1 MKIPPDLV
9 GGLANTNHR
18 RERGHSKKSTAT
30 KRLLIAFDLDGT
42 LAESKSPITP
52 RMASLLTALLETHEV
67 CVISGG
73 AFPQFQTQLIDRLDA
88 PSEALARLHLMPTS
102 GTRYHRY
109 LPELGAWK
117 LEYSDD
123 LDLAT
128 RKAITDR
135 LTNTA
140 KELGMWVS
148 DPNGD
153 IIEDR
158 LSQVT
163 YSALGQHA
171 TVEAKLAWDP
181 DGSKKIRLRDAVS
194 QALPDL
200 QVRIGGSTSID
211 VTAAGVDK
219 GFGMRK
225 LMRILG
231 LQPSDILFFGDKR
244 AEGGNDYP
252 VKTARID
259 CVAVDGW
266 EQTAVA
272 VEVITL
278 IV

>member
-9 GGLANTNHR
+9 GGLANTTHR
-18 RERGHSKKSTAT
+18 RERGQMKKNSAM
-30 KRLLIAFDLDGT
+30 KRLMIAFDLDGT

-52 RMASLLTALLETHEV
+52 RMAVLLAKLLETHDV

-88 PSEALARLHLMPTS
+88 PAEALARLHLMPTS

-123 LDLAT
+123 LDVDT
-128 RKAITDR
+128 RKTITDC
-135 LTNTA
+135 LVSTA
-140 KELGMWVS
+140 KELGLWVS

-163 YSALGQHA
+163 FSALGQHA

-181 DGSKKIRLRDAVS
+181 DGSKKTRLRDAVS

-225 LMRILG
+225 LMRILD
-231 LQPSDILFFGDKR
+231 LQPSDILFFGDKL
-244 AEGGNDYP
+244 AEGGNDFP
-252 VKTARID
+252 VRAVGID
-259 CVAVDGW
+259 CIAVDGW
-266 EQTAVA
+266 EQTPVA
-272 VEVITL
+272 VEVITF